1 VSLYLVV
8 VLAVPFVIAI
18 ASSARS
24 RLALALTM
32 AATLA
37 ITVYAYQRLVP
48 DRDELQ
54 EALMFFLVYIHLVTA
69 PVAGVLASLLV
80 PRSRGVAWP
89 MVAALI
95 GSVGAVALR
104 YVFPFLF
111 PFLFDDDHV
120 RRALDVIGP
129 VAFASTAAVLIAS
142 VTARPPATV

>member
-1 VSLYLVV
+1 VSLYVVV
-8 VLAVPFVIAI
+8 VLAVPFVIAV

-24 RLALALTM
+24 RLALAVTIG
-32 AATLA
+32 ATLGV
-37 ITVYAYQRLVP
+37 TVYAYERLVP

-54 EALMFFLVYIHLVTA
+54 SALTFFLVYIHLITA

-89 MVAALI
+89 MVAALL

-111 PFLFDDDHV
+111 GDDHV
-120 RRALDVIGP
+120 GRALDVIGP
-129 VAFASTAAVLIAS
+129 VALASTAAVLVAS
-142 VTARPPATV
+142 VTARPPATA

>member
-1 VSLYLVV
+1 VSLYVIV
-8 VLAVPFVIAI
+8 VLAVPFVIGV

-24 RLALALTM
+24 RFALALTM

-37 ITVYAYQRLVP
+37 VTVYAYERLVP

-54 EALMFFLVYIHLVTA
+54 TALTFFLVYIHLITA

-80 PRSRGVAWP
+80 TRSRGVAWP
-89 MVAALI
+89 MIAALL

-111 PFLFDDDHV
+111 GDDHLS
-120 RRALDVIGP
+120 RALDVIGP
-129 VAFASTAAVLIAS
+129 VAFASTFAVLVAS
-142 VTARPPATV
+142 VTARPPATT